1 VKVNGFYI
9 KDIIPN
15 ITVTGTAIDLYA
27 TYPQLR
33 SQPCAIEVLS
43 GNIYFNPKAVAT
55 TLNGNKIEGKTSLEV
70 VVSKGASI
78 ISDATATVQ
87 IWILG

>member
-1 VKVNGFYI
+1 
-9 KDIIPN
+9 
-15 ITVTGTAIDLYA
+15 
-27 TYPQLR
+27 
-33 SQPCAIEVLS
+33 VLS